1 MIDIKMVCQKL
12 KFLFFERG
20 LGPFY
25 ADKVTCKVIRRP
37 RLLVYDNLK
46 KLFAAQLHTVVLH
59 IDKLQSC
66 NRNVS
71 PIHETLSFTPE
82 ILEDQFL
89 YLCELW
95 NFDLVNLW
103 IVDFFYQNFQGFIL
117 MKIELIDEVGMD
129 KSQPIWHIVMLS

>member
-12 KFLFFERG
+12 KFPFFERG
-20 LGPFY
+20 LGSFY

-89 YLCELW
+89 YLCEL
-95 NFDLVNLW
+95 
-103 IVDFFYQNFQGFIL
+103 
-117 MKIELIDEVGMD
+117 
-129 KSQPIWHIVMLS
+129 